1 MVTVAIDKSADDAR
15 PWIEAAQPQHP
26 SLIDSEHV
34 VPDLY
39 GMVNVPTI
47 LWIDEGGRIARP
59 NDVTFGSN
67 QFQEMTG
74 IDSERHL
81 ERLRAWVRGTG
92 AAMTPEEVR
101 AQQSASTEAEQLA
114 RTEFTLAWWLSQRGQ
129 AEAAERH
136 YVRAGELAP
145 QDFMIRRGSMPIRGL
160 DPMGED
166 FMAMVGAWTEAGNV
180 YYHPLAAD

>member
-1 MVTVAIDKSADDAR
+1 MAIDKTPEDAR
-15 PWIEAAQPQHP
+15 PWIEAAKPTHP
-26 SLIDSEHV
+26 SLIDTEHL

-39 GMVNVPTI
+39 GMVNGPTI
-47 LWIDEGGRIARP
+47 LWIDEEGRIARP

-92 AAMTPEEVR
+92 PAMTAAEVR
-101 AQQSASTEAEQLA
+101 ARQSAPTAADQLA
-114 RTEFTLAWWLSQRGQ
+114 RAEFTLAWWLSQRGQ
-129 AEAAERH
+129 DEAAEQH
-136 YVRAGELAP
+136 YLRAGELAP

-166 FMAMVGAWTEAGNV
+166 FMNMVSAWTDAGNV
-180 YYHPLAAD
+180 YDHPLAD